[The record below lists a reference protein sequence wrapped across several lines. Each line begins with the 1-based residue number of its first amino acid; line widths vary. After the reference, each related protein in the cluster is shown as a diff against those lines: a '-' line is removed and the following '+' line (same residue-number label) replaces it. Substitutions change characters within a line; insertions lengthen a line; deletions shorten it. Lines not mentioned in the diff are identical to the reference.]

1 MNASKAALVGSKA
14 SLLDVTLEF
23 ENATST
29 FGYRQPFAQ
38 YGFLVAKTCSKP
50 EGSLVGCEQ
59 TPKRIPARRG
69 HYHRGEGGWGL
80 HETTDR

>member
-1 MNASKAALVGSKA
+1 MLCCHGQHSHCRVMNALKAALVGSKA

-50 EGSLVGCEQ
+50 EGS
-59 TPKRIPARRG
+59 
-69 HYHRGEGGWGL
+69 
-80 HETTDR
+80 